1 MQRFAA
7 AALTLAFCLQTGVLQ
22 TGIASAADAKSTFS
36 AAQKDEIR
44 QMVREYLIEHPE
56 VLNEAIDAMQAKE
69 TKAKDTKRNTVV
81 AARKQE
87 IFNPGEATIIGNAKG
102 DVTVVEFFDYNCGY
116 CKSMFQAIMETLK
129 DDPKV
134 RLVLKELPILG
145 PSSVTASRAALAA
158 RKQGKYREMHL
169 ALLSHKGALSDE
181 SIMGA
186 AKGAGLDVKKL
197 EADMKDPEIQAIIA
211 KNRNL
216 ADELGI
222 DGTPAL
228 FIGGEFVPGAIQ
240 KDHLMELIA
249 DARKAARK

>member
-7 AALTLAFCLQTGVLQ
+7 AALMLAFSLQA
-22 TGIASAADAKSTFS
+22 GIAFAADAKSNFS
-36 AAQKDEIR
+36 PAQKAEIR
-44 QMVREYLIEHPE
+44 KLVREYLIEHPE

-69 TKAKDTKRNTVV
+69 TKAKDAKREAVV
-81 AARKQE
+81 SARKDE
-87 IFNPGEATIIGNAKG
+87 IFNPKEATVIGNAKG

-129 DDPKV
+129 EDPKV

-145 PSSVTASRAALAA
+145 PSSLTAARAALAA

-181 SIMGA
+181 SVMGA
-186 AKGAGLDVKKL
+186 AKGAGLDMKKL

-222 DGTPAL
+222 DGTPAM
-228 FIGGEFVPGAIQ
+228 FVGSAFVPGAIQ

-249 DARKAARK
+249 DARKEPRT